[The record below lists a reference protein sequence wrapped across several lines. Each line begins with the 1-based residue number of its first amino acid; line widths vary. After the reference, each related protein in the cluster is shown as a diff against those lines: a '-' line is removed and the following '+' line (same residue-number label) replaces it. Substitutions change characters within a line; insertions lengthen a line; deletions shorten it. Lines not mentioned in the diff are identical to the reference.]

1 MGGALSSRKRKR
13 LESVVAAIQQR
24 WGTKALHRV
33 ERTGPGTQI
42 LHISTGFPNLDKAL
56 AGIGGIPRGRLTE
69 FLGTPTSGMATL
81 ALKIIANAQAE
92 KDRAA
97 YFDLGGTFDP
107 DYAARQAEKDR
118 AAYFDLGGTFD
129 PDYAARCHINLSRL
143 FIVRPQSGPEAL
155 EITRSLIASRGLGVL
170 VFDSVAHLLAE
181 PHSAQRLSAALRQLP
196 PVLAQSSCAC
206 IFLTPLSVG
215 GISSPA
221 NYPSNF
227 ALPHYATIR
236 LLLAKERWLYK
247 GADVR
252 GYEARVEVIK
262 NELGPAGR
270 KATIAVTFNGL
281 MKGDG
286 T

>member
-1 MGGALSSRKRKR
+1 MGGVLSSRKRKR

-33 ERTGPGTQI
+33 ERAGPGTQI
-42 LHISTGFPNLDKAL
+42 PHIPTGFPNLDKAL

-107 DYAARQAEKDR
+107 DYAAR
-118 AAYFDLGGTFD
+118 
-129 PDYAARCHINLSRL
+129 CHINLSRL
-143 FIVRPQSGPEAL
+143 FIVRPQSGSEAL

-170 VFDSVAHLLAE
+170 VFDSVAHLLTE

-196 PVLAQSSCAC
+196 SVLAQSSCAC

-215 GISSPA
+215 GVSSPT